1 MCWYCN
7 KVGHKATECRK
18 KIRDEGGGKVPPTP
32 APTPVPAPAA
42 TPVQAALARTPEQ
55 VPAAEAA
62 PPQAVHTHEERVFSL
77 WCCMTMEGDEPPLPT
92 HTTATPTTSA
102 HLHKRTEFIIDS
114 GASQVVTPYLAALG
128 SNVEPTTTQ
137 FQMADGNVRR
147 ALMRGNLETSSS
159 VPISGY
165 YVPEATLTLIPVWV
179 MLRWGYTVTY
189 TVSTDGRTEV
199 RLQRSTHPSFLFA
212 TELQG
217 IMTVIVNE
225 IEGIQ
230 FEPLN
235 QAQSVQLQQ
244 LYGDVTCDD
253 YDMPALEPIPE
264 YHNDSDDEVVER
276 VSSITMSDMRRE

>member
-1 MCWYCN
+1 
-7 KVGHKATECRK
+7 
-18 KIRDEGGGKVPPTP
+18 
-32 APTPVPAPAA
+32 
-42 TPVQAALARTPEQ
+42 
-55 VPAAEAA
+55 
-62 PPQAVHTHEERVFSL
+62 
-77 WCCMTMEGDEPPLPT
+77 
-92 HTTATPTTSA
+92 
-102 HLHKRTEFIIDS
+102 
-114 GASQVVTPYLAALG
+114 
-128 SNVEPTTTQ
+128 
-137 FQMADGNVRR
+137 MADGSVRR

-230 FEPLN
+230 FEPLT

-253 YDMPALEPIPE
+253 HDMPALEPIPE
-264 YHNDSDDEVVER
+264 YHNYSDDEVVER
-276 VSSITMSDMRRE
+276 MSSMTMSDMRRE